1 VWFLRRRQSDEAR
14 QWWAA
19 VAEFP
24 HGAPGLI
31 RELLRGTSVVCDK
44 GEALQALAWAKAHPQ
59 WRDDHPALEAV
70 DSVTG
75 TSTSG

>member
-1 VWFLRRRQSDEAR
+1 MVGGRRRIPAWRSRAHPGAAPRHFGRLR
-14 QWWAA
+14 Q
-19 VAEFP
+19 
-24 HGAPGLI
+24 GG
-31 RELLRGTSVVCDK
+31 
-44 GEALQALAWAKAHPQ
+44 ALQALAWAKAHPQ